1 MHTVINAV
9 NPFVWHWFDGTDR
22 LHLWWIWAG
31 LWALLTAAI
40 IAVNGPGLT
49 RNTAALARCGVPTST
64 VDSPAGGVDR
74 SGVRGQ
80 AGATTTCLTC
90 AM

>member
-1 MHTVINAV
+1 MLPILMHSVINTV
-9 NPFVWHWFDGTDR
+9 NPLVWRWFDGTDR

-40 IAVNGPGLT
+40 IAVSGPRLT
-49 RNTAALARCGVPTST
+49 RNNATWRVAACRAST

-74 SGVRGQ
+74 I
-80 AGATTTCLTC
+80 
-90 AM
+90 